1 MKKNV
6 PTKTEDKNKE
16 KVMNDQK
23 TNHSCSSRCLLVR
36 MTLAALAVLALGS
49 IPVARAGEY

>member
-1 MKKNV
+1 
-6 PTKTEDKNKE
+6 
-16 KVMNDQK
+16 MNHLK

-49 IPVARAGEY
+49 ISVARAGEY